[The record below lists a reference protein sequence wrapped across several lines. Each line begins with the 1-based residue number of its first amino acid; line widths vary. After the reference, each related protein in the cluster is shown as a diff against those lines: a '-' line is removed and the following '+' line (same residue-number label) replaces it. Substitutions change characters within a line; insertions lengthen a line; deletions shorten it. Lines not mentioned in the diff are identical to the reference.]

1 MSAPASPMDG
11 LIAREPL
18 PAFALAVY
26 GTAGVPPACLL
37 LQERRGIDVNLLL
50 FAAFLG
56 AVRGE
61 ALTPAGLARAIET
74 VGPWHGEVVRGLRA
88 VRQRLKA
95 GPPPAPNTVTAAL
108 RAKVQAVEI
117 EAELIELSELGRL
130 AHTLGAPPAAGP
142 PDTRARAA
150 MAGVVA
156 GAPLDEAEQAALAC
170 IAAAA
175 QQAATARE
183 H

>member
-1 MSAPASPMDG
+1 MSAPAGPMDG
-11 LIAREPL
+11 PVAREPL

-37 LQERRGIDVNLLL
+37 LQERRGLDVNLLL

-61 ALTPAGLARAIET
+61 ELTPAGLARAVET

-95 GPPPAPNTVTAAL
+95 GPPPAPNAVTAAL
-108 RAKVQAVEI
+108 RAKVQAIEI

-130 AHTLGAPPAAGP
+130 AQSLNAPSAAGP
-142 PDTRARAA
+142 PEDRARAA
-150 MAGVVA
+150 MAVVLA
-156 GAPLDEAEQAALAC
+156 GAPLDAAEQAALAC
-170 IAAAA
+170 IAAA
-175 QQAATARE
+175 TGRMRT
-183 H
+183 